1 MAWHYLYETATG
13 RLVSEAEA
21 DAAPVVPA
29 GLSVLSRPDR
39 VSASE
44 MWDAATLGFV
54 ARPVKVIVDRLD
66 DLANDAELS
75 AVWTRLTA
83 AQRTA
88 LRNRLIRLLGYRR
101 FRGSGEPVDLGD
113 RP

>member
-21 DAAPVVPA
+21 DVAPVVPT

-39 VSASE
+39 VSTSE
-44 MWDAATLGFV
+44 MWDQVAAVFV
-54 ARPVKVIVDRLD
+54 PRPAKVIVDRLT
-66 DLANDAELS
+66 DLDNDPDLS

-88 LRNRLIRLLGYRR
+88 LRNRLIRLLGGQRM
-101 FRGSGEPVDLGD
+101 RGAGEPVDF
-113 RP
+113 R